1 MSGWVVR
8 GTVMDAKI
16 QPEKRDVKSFGEIF
30 YGIFTAEGDFS
41 EREGGSVFC
50 VDSWPL
56 GGGGDRFQRFQF
68 SVTDFAF
75 QHRSAINIICKDN
88 SLLYYII

>member
-1 MSGWVVR
+1 MHGLIYVVLRGMSGWVVR
-8 GTVMDAKI
+8 GTVTDAKI

-50 VDSWPL
+50 VDSCAAR
-56 GGGGDRFQRFQF
+56 GRGDRFQRFQF
-68 SVTDFAF
+68 SVVNT
-75 QHRSAINIICKDN
+75 HTV
-88 SLLYYII
+88 